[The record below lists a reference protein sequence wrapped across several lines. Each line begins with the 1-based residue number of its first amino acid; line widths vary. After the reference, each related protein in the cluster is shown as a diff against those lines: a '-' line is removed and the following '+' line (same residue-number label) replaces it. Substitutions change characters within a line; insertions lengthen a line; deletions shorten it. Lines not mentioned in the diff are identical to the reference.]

1 MDVNISS
8 TAERVVL
15 RLRGRFDFSAHRGF
29 SDGLEQALA
38 ALPRDIQVDLSD
50 VDYIDS
56 SALGTLLVAQDRAKA
71 AGKSISLGNAKG
83 TVQQVLEIANFH
95 KRFTIL

>member
-1 MDVNISS
+1 MDVSLNN
-8 TAERVVL
+8 TDERATL
-15 RLRGRFDFSAHRGF
+15 RLRGRFDFSAHRSF
-29 SDGLEQALA
+29 SEAMDQALA
-38 ALPRDIQVDLSD
+38 GKSREIQIDLAD

-56 SALGTLLVAQDRAKA
+56 SALGTLLVAQDRCKT
-71 AGKSISLGNAKG
+71 AGKSIALARAKG

>member
-1 MDVNISS
+1 MDVNINS
-8 TAERVVL
+8 TTERIVI
-15 RLRGRFDFSAHRGF
+15 RLRGRFDFSAHRSF
-29 SDGLEQALA
+29 SDGMEQALTA
-38 ALPRDIQVDLSD
+38 PSRDIQVDLAD

-71 AGKSISLGNAKG
+71 AGKSISLARAKG

-95 KRFTIL
+95 KRFTIV